1 MEWVHMILALC
12 CLGGGLLH
20 LVRLF
25 LLRGDRLG
33 EASHAAM
40 GFGMA
45 AMFSPL
51 GDPVPAVVWIVVF
64 VVTGAWFTGLALRSG
79 LGTRDAAYHVVGA
92 GAMLFMLL
100 AGSRDAAGGHSHGAD
115 GLGIASV
122 LVLALAGFF
131 TWHALRCGDR
141 LIAAARGEA
150 GADCDCA
157 PEGGTD
163 AAQPVA
169 TGASTPLV
177 ALAAAPATGRA
188 PAAAGRFAG
197 IRSVRT
203 GTALHIGMAGAMTVM
218 FLPML

>member
-1 MEWVHMILALC
+1 
-12 CLGGGLLH
+12 
-20 LVRLF
+20 
-25 LLRGDRLG
+25 
-33 EASHAAM
+33 M

-51 GDPVPAVVWIVVF
+51 GDPVPAAVWIAVF

-100 AGSRDAAGGHSHGAD
+100 AGSRDAAGGHFHGTD

-131 TWHALRCGDR
+131 TWHALCCGDR

-150 GADCDCA
+150 GDGCDCA
-157 PEGGTD
+157 HDGGAEPAEP
-163 AAQPVA
+163 AA
-169 TGASTPLV
+169 TRASTPLV
-177 ALAAAPATGRA
+177 ALAAAPAIAA
-188 PAAAGRFAG
+188 PVRFTG